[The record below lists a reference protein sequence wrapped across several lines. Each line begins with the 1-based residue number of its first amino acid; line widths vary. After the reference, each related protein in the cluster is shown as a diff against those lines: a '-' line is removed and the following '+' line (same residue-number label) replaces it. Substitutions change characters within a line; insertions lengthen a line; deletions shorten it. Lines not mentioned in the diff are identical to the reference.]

1 MFNFLIIRRCFRM
14 SKIQDALVWVDCE
27 MTGLRECDRLLEIA
41 VIVTDKDLKQIVR
54 GPDLVIKQS
63 VDVLD
68 HMNDWCKRQFGWT
81 SSTDYEPDNLGAQS
95 LRSEITETE
104 AERQIIEFLTPL
116 VEKGKGILAGNTV
129 HVDKRF
135 IDKYLPRFSEYLH
148 YRIIDVSTVKE
159 LVRRWQPET
168 FSRAPEKKLAHR
180 ALEDIEDSINELKF
194 YRDES
199 FRI

>member
-1 MFNFLIIRRCFRM
+1 M
-14 SKIQDALVWVDCE
+14 SKIQDALIWVDCE
-27 MTGLRECDRLLEIA
+27 MTGLRESDRLLEIA

-54 GPDLVIKQS
+54 GPDLVIKQDK
-63 VDVLD
+63 DVLNG
-68 HMNDWCKRQFGWT
+68 MNDWCKRQFGWN

-95 LRSEITETE
+95 LKSQITETE
-104 AERQIIEFLTPL
+104 AERQILAFLEPL

-135 IDKYLPRFSEYLH
+135 IDKYLPRFSDFLH
-148 YRIIDVSTVKE
+148 YRIVDVSTVKE

-168 FSRAPEKKLAHR
+168 FARAPEKRIKHR
-180 ALEDIEDSINELKF
+180 ALEDIEDSIKELQF

-199 FRI
+199 FRQ